1 MLIPKETDGN
11 VDDKFDQ
18 GQIIHLG
25 KYVYA
30 LKDPRDGKVFY
41 VGQGT
46 DERVFSHFKG
56 ARARLKD
63 DQPASS
69 KELRILDI
77 WRDDADVE
85 WSIIAYALKKDEAD
99 RVESATIDALRL
111 SQNGDPLNEI
121 NGKHSTFLSKDE
133 LAMIAAAPINP
144 EQKCKV
150 MIFSITKTANS
161 KSSPDDI
168 YKATRMD
175 WKVAEKYRNPSDD
188 YYAVGLVSQVS
199 IGGYKIK
206 KWKSGNDGRW
216 RFERDPEEASFLVK
230 KNWKNIIYPAMGY
243 FQLGNYLIVEFDGN
257 GKFRFLRG
265 GGTNSEWHSVE

>member
-1 MLIPKETDGN
+1 MLIPKDTSGN

-18 GQIIHLG
+18 GQITVLG

-46 DERVFSHFKG
+46 GARVFSHFNE
-56 ARARLKD
+56 ARDRLKD

-69 KELRILDI
+69 KVLRILDI

-85 WSIIAYALKKDEAD
+85 WSIIAHALTKDEAD

-133 LAMIAAAPINP
+133 LAMKAAAPINP

-150 MIFSITKTANS
+150 MIFSIQKTANA

-168 YKATRMD
+168 YKATRME
-175 WKVAEKYRNPSDD
+175 WPVAEKYRNLSDD

-206 KWKSGNDGRW
+206 KWEPGNDGRW
-216 RFERDPEEASFLVK
+216 RFEGEEASFLVN
-230 KNWKNIIYPAMGY
+230 KNWKKIIYPVMGY
-243 FQLGNYLIVEFDGN
+243 FQWGNHLIVEFDGN

-265 GGTNSEWHSVE
+265 GGSNSEWQPVE